1 MTTRM
6 TLRGSE
12 YTTTYKKS
20 VTPTR
25 AAPDVEPVGTI
36 LRWRVCSPPRM
47 VQDLPEHQLKLE
59 REEVPN
65 INPRGVT
72 FDEAVFCPRSRFYAW
87 RFPEPGSVA
96 RSEPTGVS
104 RRQRTDHGGRLKL
117 GPAKI

>member
-36 LRWRVCSPPRM
+36 LRWRVCSPSRM
-47 VQDLPEHQLKLE
+47 VQDLPEHQLRLE

-72 FDEAVFCPRSRFYAW
+72 FDRAVFSLLLSFLWLALPGAGVRGPLGADGIEQAPAHGPR
-87 RFPEPGSVA
+87 E
-96 RSEPTGVS
+96 
-104 RRQRTDHGGRLKL
+104 
-117 GPAKI
+117 